1 MPEESTS
8 VLDRP
13 VAERSR
19 LVAGGVAFLAVYIVC
34 AKLGLRLAFT
44 FPSATPIWPATGL
57 AFVALLLTR
66 GRLWPAVF
74 VGAFIVNLTTRG
86 TPLTSL
92 GIATGNTLEALFGA
106 WLIERFAG
114 GRNCLKSA
122 KGIFRF
128 TLLAGFLS
136 TMFSATIGTA
146 TLYLA
151 GLAERNDLMSLW
163 STWWLGNAS
172 GDLVIAPVLLAWVE
186 RRYLPDWRSL
196 LETLVL
202 FVVLFLVAFAL
213 FGGFSGLTFD
223 GSSLE
228 FLCIPFLIWAAV
240 RLGPRRAAL
249 AILLL
254 GAIAVWGTI
263 HGHGSFVHD
272 TPNTSLL
279 LLQAY
284 MAVASVMTMMLAAA
298 VAQRRS
304 AEERLHALSISDA
317 LTGIANYR
325 FLMTRLEA
333 EIERSGRSGRPFAI
347 LFLDVDGLKQIN
359 DSHGHLVGSRALVR
373 VGDALRASARVI
385 DTAARYGGD
394 EFALLL
400 PETTAEEAR
409 AVADRVAERLAA
421 GSETPVVTVSVGV
434 AVHPADG
441 ATPEALIGAADER
454 LYSTR
459 SRPRVTQ

>member
-1 MPEESTS
+1 MPDESTLTPS
-8 VLDRP
+8 RP

-19 LVAGGVAFLAVYIVC
+19 FVGLGLVFLGIYIIC

-66 GRLWPAVF
+66 GRLWPAVL

-86 TPLTSL
+86 TILTSA
-92 GIATGNTLEALFGA
+92 GIAVGNTLEALFGA
-106 WLIERFAG
+106 WLIDRFAG
-114 GRNCLKSA
+114 GPACLTST

-128 TLLAGFLS
+128 TLLAALLS
-136 TMFSATIGTA
+136 TMVSATLGTA
-146 TLYLA
+146 TLFAA
-151 GLAERNDLMSLW
+151 GLAERNDLGSLW
-163 STWWLGNAS
+163 STWWLGNAT
-172 GDLVIAPVLLAWVE
+172 GDLLIAPVLLAWV
-186 RRYLPDWRSL
+186 RPHRLPGWREL
-196 LETLVL
+196 LETAAL
-202 FVVLFLVAFAL
+202 FLSLFLVAFAL
-213 FGGFSGLTFD
+213 FGGFPRLTFD
-223 GSSLE
+223 GASLE

-254 GAIAVWGTI
+254 GSIAVWGTI
-263 HGHGSFVHD
+263 HGHGSFVRE

-304 AEERLHALSISDA
+304 AEERLHALSISDP

-325 FLMTRLEA
+325 FLITRLEA
-333 EIERSGRSGRPFAI
+333 EIERSGRSGRPFGI

-359 DSHGHLVGSRALVR
+359 DRHGHLVGSRALVR
-373 VGDALRASARVI
+373 VGEALRASARVI
-385 DTAARYGGD
+385 DTPARYGGD

-400 PETTAEEAR
+400 PETSADEAR
-409 AVADRVAERLAA
+409 AVAERITERLAA
-421 GSETPVVTVSVGV
+421 DTETPAVTVSVGI
-434 AVHPADG
+434 AVHPVDG
-441 ATPEALIGAADER
+441 ATPEALLGTADDR

-459 SRPRVTQ
+459 SRPRAAP